1 MKSSNEDNQN
11 DSESLIVKSIPP
23 KKETPVTSSSFSLLL
38 YLSLSL
44 TILFI
49 FFFFIINSILLPK
62 KNNILFRTDKIIN
75 QPSSD
80 YRKIR
85 FVALKN
91 GLEALLISDP
101 LTSISSASLS
111 VGAGSNQDPV
121 DAPGLAHFCEHMLFL
136 GSKTYPQGDDY
147 FKSVSENNGHF
158 NAFTDREITNYFFDV
173 HYFSF
178 DKSLDIFSHFFIDPL
193 FSKEKVYKEI
203 NSVNSEYEK
212 NLIVDSRKRSQI
224 YSYLSKKDHE
234 YNRFTT
240 GNYETLIKNETDD
253 ILNKLKHFHKKNYVS
268 EKMKLVIYSNDE
280 LDDLEYLVDTKFS
293 GIKPSKNFTS
303 HNLTSI
309 ENFTKRY
316 FNLNYNPPLAT
327 KNVLVI
333 FDTVVSDAD
342 ELKISFVQPPIIDET
357 NYNINPFLYYKFILE
372 SKEANSL
379 SNILNNKGYITK
391 LTINNE
397 KNFKNWSDLT
407 ISLSL
412 TKKGYLN
419 LKTVIKIIQFFFT
432 YCKEHLIKKEYYEY
446 MSSLSKINFE
456 YQNVQPDK
464 KYQYVSKIATKM
476 QKFPIINILNDFH
489 IISGWNN
496 NTAQA
501 IKRYGEK
508 LNMKNS
514 IMFLNRRSDYE
525 TFNITSMSK
534 KVKDDYEPWYKTHF
548 TLYKNKIDFTSISKE
563 LSNELQNA
571 FGNFTP
577 SINKTKIKTLLND
590 VKKYKKNLLDI
601 ILESIKKPPTLIKNA
616 HHFQIWTKNITTTQN
631 NKLKIGIKL
640 LYNITNTNDVLYLQ
654 MLEFYLKKKTKKI
667 KNNLKLFSN
676 SLDIYTNS
684 FGINLDYL
692 VNTEDFAQIS
702 SELMNKIIAIFSKQ
716 FKFKNYSLFIKE
728 FLQKY
733 TKYEKSQPYVLSFE
747 NIQKNFLNQSFLTTD
762 ETISLIKNNST
773 SSEKNFTDFL
783 RQFRNNFQ
791 TKIIVVGSLDNLT
804 NPEIDKLFSSLFFE
818 SSNISLIKS
827 KKTLPKDNFVNGNFL
842 TRTVYKKETNQN
854 NVLTKCYYVN
864 KVNYKD
870 EIMLGLLS
878 GVIGNLIFRELRI
891 NKQFGYIAKNKI
903 KNFHNYY
910 VNYIFIIFL
919 VLLLVCSRIYKAS
932 RGDRFICY
940 RSSYYKN
947 KRKN

>member
-1 MKSSNEDNQN
+1 
-11 DSESLIVKSIPP
+11 
-23 KKETPVTSSSFSLLL
+23 
-38 YLSLSL
+38 
-44 TILFI
+44 
-49 FFFFIINSILLPK
+49 
-62 KNNILFRTDKIIN
+62 
-75 QPSSD
+75 
-80 YRKIR
+80 
-85 FVALKN
+85 
-91 GLEALLISDP
+91 
-101 LTSISSASLS
+101 
-111 VGAGSNQDPV
+111 
-121 DAPGLAHFCEHMLFL
+121 
-136 GSKTYPQGDDY
+136 
-147 FKSVSENNGHF
+147 
-158 NAFTDREITNYFFDV
+158 
-173 HYFSF
+173 
-178 DKSLDIFSHFFIDPL
+178 
-193 FSKEKVYKEI
+193 
-203 NSVNSEYEK
+203 
-212 NLIVDSRKRSQI
+212 
-224 YSYLSKKDHE
+224 
-234 YNRFTT
+234 
-240 GNYETLIKNETDD
+240 
-253 ILNKLKHFHKKNYVS
+253 
-268 EKMKLVIYSNDE
+268 
-280 LDDLEYLVDTKFS
+280 
-293 GIKPSKNFTS
+293 
-303 HNLTSI
+303 
-309 ENFTKRY
+309 
-316 FNLNYNPPLAT
+316 
-327 KNVLVI
+327 
-333 FDTVVSDAD
+333 
-342 ELKISFVQPPIIDET
+342 
-357 NYNINPFLYYKFILE
+357 
-372 SKEANSL
+372 
-379 SNILNNKGYITK
+379 
-391 LTINNE
+391 
-397 KNFKNWSDLT
+397 
-407 ISLSL
+407 
-412 TKKGYLN
+412 
-419 LKTVIKIIQFFFT
+419 
-432 YCKEHLIKKEYYEY
+432 

-496 NTAQA
+496 STAQA
-501 IKRYGEK
+501 IKKYGEK

-577 SINKTKIKTLLND
+577 SVNKTKIKNLLND

-601 ILESIKKPPTLIKNA
+601 ILESIKKPPMLIKNA

-676 SLDIYTNS
+676 SLEIYTNS

-702 SELMNKIIAIFSKQ
+702 SELMNKLIAIFSKQ

-733 TKYEKSQPYVLSFE
+733 SKYEKSQPYILSFE
-747 NIQKNFLNQSFLTTD
+747 NIQKSFLNQSFLTTD

-783 RQFRNNFQ
+783 LQFRNNFQ
-791 TKIIVVGSLDNLT
+791 TKIIVVGSLGNLT
-804 NPEIDKLFSSLFFE
+804 NSEIDKLFSSLFFE

-910 VNYIFIIFL
+910 VKYNFIIIL
-919 VLLLVCSRIYKAS
+919 VLLLICSRIYKAS

-940 RSSYYKN
+940 RSNYYKN